1 MFMTNALG
9 VSPASYTDRAYQI
22 VAPAIKA
29 TVDEPDN
36 AQSTDPAFDRFM
48 GMYRRP
54 WRRNNGFCVDGKLAM
69 LSLPTENPLD
79 GMLKLEHNE
88 RNSFKRIRD
97 DGGLG
102 EEILFVVGES
112 GEVESFR
119 RNSNYYPK
127 VN

>member
-1 MFMTNALG
+1 MMRNQRT
-9 VSPASYTDRAYQI
+9 
-22 VAPAIKA
+22 
-29 TVDEPDN
+29 
-36 AQSTDPAFDRFM
+36 PAFDRFM
-48 GMYRRP
+48 GMYRTDLGAETMVFA
-54 WRRNNGFCVDGKLAM
+54 WDGKLAM

-88 RNSFKRIRD
+88 GNSFKRIRD